1 MIYTKLTK
9 RAMQI
14 SYTAHKCQKD
24 KAGIPYVF
32 HPMHVA
38 EQMKDEI
45 TTVVALLHDVVEDT
59 QWTLEN
65 LRQEGFP
72 EEVLESIAL
81 LTKQKGITTQEYYNR
96 IKLNSVAKIVKLAD
110 LYHNSDLTRLNEI
123 DDESQARYEDYKE
136 KTRFL
141 KEDVM

>member
-14 SYTAHKCQKD
+14 SYAAHKCQKD

-32 HPMHVA
+32 HPMHLA
-38 EQMKDEI
+38 EQMKDET

-81 LTKQKGITTQEYYNR
+81 LTKQTGITTQEYYNR

-110 LYHNSDLTRLNEI
+110 LYHNSDMSRLNVI

-141 KEDVM
+141 KEE